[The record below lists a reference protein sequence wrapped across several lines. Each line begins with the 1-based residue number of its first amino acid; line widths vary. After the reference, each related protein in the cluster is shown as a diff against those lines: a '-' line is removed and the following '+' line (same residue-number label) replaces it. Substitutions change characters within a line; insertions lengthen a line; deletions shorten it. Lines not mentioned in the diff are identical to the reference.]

1 MAEMTELNNCPLCN
15 RELAEP
21 TVRHHL
27 LPPSKGGR
35 DTPTIVMH
43 KICQNK
49 VHAVF
54 TETEQK
60 NYYHTIE
67 RIREHEEVAKFIK
80 WVSRKDPEFYDGSVK
95 KK

>member
-1 MAEMTELNNCPLCN
+1 MAEIIELNNCPLCN
-15 RELAEP
+15 RPLAEP

-27 LPPSKGGR
+27 LPLSKGGK
-35 DTPTIVMH
+35 DTPTILLH

-60 NYYHTIE
+60 TYYHTIE
-67 RIREHEEVAKFIK
+67 RLKEHEEIVKFIK
-80 WVSRKDPEFYDGSVK
+80 WVSRKDPEFYDGSAK